1 MSVACQTRC
10 TYGISFN
17 PHHKPG
23 TQLLYYNTEMNPHTI
38 QSGEA
43 GGQPILGEDS
53 DAPVLRCGLAP
64 PCLGGSV
71 DLDVMPI
78 KWRSQN

>member
-1 MSVACQTRC
+1 MSVTRQTH
-10 TYGISFN
+10 TYGVSFD
-17 PHHKPG
+17 PHRKPG
-23 TQLLYYNTEMNPHTI
+23 TQLLYYNIEMTPPRTT
-38 QSGEA
+38 QPGEA

-53 DAPVLRCGLAP
+53 DTPTLRRGLAP

-78 KWRSQN
+78 KWRSQD